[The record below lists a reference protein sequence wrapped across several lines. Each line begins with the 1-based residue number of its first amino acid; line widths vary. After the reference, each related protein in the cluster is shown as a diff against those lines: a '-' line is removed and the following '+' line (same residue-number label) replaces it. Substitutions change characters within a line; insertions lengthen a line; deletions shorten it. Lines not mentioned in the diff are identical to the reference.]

1 MKIKTILF
9 TLSFLSTSWAS
20 AQSVDSLQI
29 FVQQGDSC
37 MQQFNTFE
45 ALKYYLRAY
54 DLAKSIS
61 QKQAVEHLELPLDR
75 LEKLPKERQTQIIEQ
90 LKNAAEKSAAV
101 DCSIQMKLADCYY
114 KRANYRQSS
123 ELLKNIPE
131 DSLSHE
137 AFRELAL
144 SYKKLN
150 DLNSYVYW
158 TSQLV
163 RRYPMDGEMVAG
175 LTLAYAQL
183 EQPQNGLECGQKY
196 FAVDSTNVEVNR
208 AIADA
213 YFMDRQFDKASLMY
227 ERLMQQGDSTFNTL
241 YSAGMCYTR
250 IDSLNRA
257 YRCLLPALYL
267 SQMQHSGCAYRLGV
281 VSVDLKSYDE
291 GLRYLNIATELMR
304 PDTTT
309 MKAIT
314 LSQGEAY
321 YLTKQYDKAVEAWK
335 CHLDYNPT
343 SIATYYNIGN
353 TYYYFLSDT
362 KQAKAYLEKFLEVA
376 RKEKNPNQQLNEM
389 IEKSEAYIKRIK

>member
-144 SYKKLN
+144 SYKKL
-150 DLNSYVYW
+150 D
-158 TSQLV
+158 
-163 RRYPMDGEMVAG
+163 
-175 LTLAYAQL
+175 
-183 EQPQNGLECGQKY
+183 
-196 FAVDSTNVEVNR
+196 
-208 AIADA
+208 
-213 YFMDRQFDKASLMY
+213 
-227 ERLMQQGDSTFNTL
+227 
-241 YSAGMCYTR
+241 
-250 IDSLNRA
+250 
-257 YRCLLPALYL
+257 
-267 SQMQHSGCAYRLGV
+267 
-281 VSVDLKSYDE
+281 
-291 GLRYLNIATELMR
+291 
-304 PDTTT
+304 
-309 MKAIT
+309 
-314 LSQGEAY
+314 
-321 YLTKQYDKAVEAWK
+321 
-335 CHLDYNPT
+335 
-343 SIATYYNIGN
+343 
-353 TYYYFLSDT
+353 
-362 KQAKAYLEKFLEVA
+362 
-376 RKEKNPNQQLNEM
+376 
-389 IEKSEAYIKRIK
+389 